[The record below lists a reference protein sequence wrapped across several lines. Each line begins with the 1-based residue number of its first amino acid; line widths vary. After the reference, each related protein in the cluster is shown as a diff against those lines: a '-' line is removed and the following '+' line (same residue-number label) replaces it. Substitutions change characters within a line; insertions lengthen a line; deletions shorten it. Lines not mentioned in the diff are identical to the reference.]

1 MSGGG
6 SQGREKFHT
15 LESFAA
21 SNFRSV
27 SQATVNSAR
36 QRSLLSSAGARA
48 DTQSLWKHQRDPIR
62 FPLLKSLIQKE
73 ELAQEAVMIFTA
85 ILKYMSDLPSRAIRT
100 SNELT
105 DQIFEGPLKHDILRD
120 EVYCQIMKQLTGNRN
135 SHSEQRGWDLLWL
148 ATGLFP
154 CSKNLMKDLTLFQK
168 THKVS
173 CGLPSQTSHL
183 TSLIDAIRIQSLLTA
198 STDWRGQ
205 SSRDRENCRLTR
217 WRWRPSS
224 TKLQK
229 YFTRFTSRTTRSR

>member
-1 MSGGG
+1 MEGEFPLDSLYILPTMSRPSQEILVRVGTTFPSHSLTLSSPILQLPFLKTELAARRFDTVSGAG
-6 SQGREKFHT
+6 SEAREKFHT

-21 SNFRSV
+21 ANFRSV

-36 QRSLLSSAGARA
+36 QRSLLSSAGTRGESQ
-48 DTQSLWKHQRDPIR
+48 TLWKHQRDPIR
-62 FPLLKSLIQKE
+62 LPLLKSLIHKE

-105 DQIFEGPLKHDILRD
+105 DQIFEGPLKHEILRD
-120 EVYCQIMKQLTGNRN
+120 EVYCQIMKQLTANRN

-168 THKVS
+168 THKVRVVV
-173 CGLPSQTSHL
+173 CQDL
-183 TSLIDAIRIQSLLTA
+183 T
-198 STDWRGQ
+198 
-205 SSRDRENCRLTR
+205 N
-217 WRWRPSS
+217 
-224 TKLQK
+224 
-229 YFTRFTSRTTRSR
+229 

>member
-6 SQGREKFHT
+6 SQARQKVHT

-21 SNFRSV
+21 ANFRSV

-36 QRSLLSSAGARA
+36 QRSLLSSAGAR
-48 DTQSLWKHQRDPIR
+48 TESQTLWKHQRDPIR
-62 FPLLKSLIQKE
+62 LPLLKSLLQKE

-105 DQIFEGPLKHDILRD
+105 DQIFEGPLKHEILRD

-173 CGLPSQTSHL
+173 CGCGLPPSPAI
-183 TSLIDAIRIQSLLTA
+183 ID
-198 STDWRGQ
+198 
-205 SSRDRENCRLTR
+205 
-217 WRWRPSS
+217 
-224 TKLQK
+224 
-229 YFTRFTSRTTRSR
+229 TTLESNRC